1 MFVFESLRLSVEAI
15 KAQKLRSG
23 LTMLGMS
30 IGVFSVVALVSL
42 GNGAKVYVLEQFQSL
57 GSNFIII
64 QPGKTDKK
72 TQMGPPIGSSQ
83 RRMTL
88 QDVNALERRTL
99 NLEAVSGLILSSGQL
114 RNDDAIANIT
124 IFGVNEQFP
133 KIIALTPSEGSFFQR
148 EEADTGRRV
157 IVLGANI
164 AQKLFGSETALG
176 RSVKLNQTPFKVV
189 CVLSSMGNKLGVDFD
204 EVAFIPV
211 VSAMRVFNE
220 DKLFGIRA
228 KAASKISTTDAVNEI
243 TEVLKERRR
252 GEEDFTIMTQQ
263 AMTNTL
269 DGILGMLS
277 YVLGGIAS
285 ISMLVGGVGIMNIM
299 LVSVTERI
307 PEIGI
312 RRAVGARKK
321 DILMQFLTEALLLSV
336 LSGGTGLFIAMA
348 LTYGANWYYPS
359 FDMRPPIWIIVAA
372 LTVSVSIGVFF
383 GVWPAKKA
391 ANIEALDALRRE

>member
-1 MFVFESLRLSVEAI
+1 MFLGEAFKLAVEAI
-15 KAQKLRSG
+15 KAQKLRSA
-23 LTMLGMS
+23 LTMLGMA
-30 IGVFSVVALVSL
+30 IGVFAVVSLVAL
-42 GNGAKVYVLEQFQSL
+42 GNGAKVYVLQQFQSM
-57 GSNFIII
+57 GTNFIII

-72 TQMGPPIGSSQ
+72 SMMGPPIGSAQ

-88 QDVNALERRTL
+88 SDVSALERRAL
-99 NLEAVSGLILSSGQL
+99 NLEAVSGLVLSTAQV
-114 RNDDAIANIT
+114 RNDESIANIT
-124 IFGVNEQFP
+124 VFGVGEQFP
-133 KIIALTPSEGSFFQR
+133 KILNLNPAEGTFFQK

-157 IVLGANI
+157 IVVGAKV
-164 AQKLFGSETALG
+164 ALKLFGLDSPLG
-176 RSVKLNQTPFKVV
+176 KSVKLNQTPFKIV
-189 CVLSSMGNKLGVDFD
+189 CVLAPMGNKLGLDLD

-211 VSAMRVFNE
+211 VSAMRLFNE

-228 KAASKISTTDAVNEI
+228 KAASKISTSDAVDEI
-243 TEVLKERRR
+243 TEILKERRQ
-252 GEEDFTIMTQQ
+252 GEEDFTVMTQQ
-263 AMTNTL
+263 AMTDTL

-321 DILMQFLTEALLLSV
+321 DILLQFLTEALLLSAI
-336 LSGGTGLFIAMA
+336 SGGIGLTIAIA
-348 LTYGANWYYPS
+348 ITHGAHWYYPD
-359 FDMRPPIWIIVAA
+359 FDMRPPIWIIVGAI
-372 LTVSVSIGVFF
+372 LVSVTIGVFF

>member
-1 MFVFESLRLSVEAI
+1 MFLREAFKLAIEAI
-15 KAQKLRSG
+15 RAQKLRSG

-30 IGVFSVVALVSL
+30 IGVFAVVTLVAL
-42 GNGAKVYVLEQFQSL
+42 GNGAKQYVLQSFNSL
-57 GSNFIII
+57 GTNFIII

-72 TQMGPPIGSSQ
+72 TQMGPPIGSVQ

-88 QDVNALERRTL
+88 SDVTALERRAL
-99 NLEAVSGLILSSGQL
+99 NLEAVSGLVLSSAQV
-114 RNDDAIANIT
+114 RNDESIANIT
-124 IFGVNEQFP
+124 ILGVSEQFP
-133 KIIALTPSEGSFFQR
+133 KILNLNPAEGLFFQK
-148 EEADTGRRV
+148 EEVDTGRRV
-157 IVLGANI
+157 IVLGAKT
-164 AQKLFGSETALG
+164 ARKLFGDEPPLG
-176 RSVKLNQTPFKVV
+176 KIVKLNQTPFKVI
-189 CVLSSMGNKLGVDFD
+189 CVLAAMGNKLGLDLD
-204 EVAFIPV
+204 EIAFIPV

-243 TEVLKERRR
+243 TEILKERRQ
-252 GEEDFTIMTQQ
+252 GEEDFTVLTQQ
-263 AMTNTL
+263 AMTDTL
-269 DGILGMLS
+269 DEILGMLS

-321 DILMQFLTEALLLSV
+321 DILLQFLTEALLLSAI
-336 LSGGTGLFIAMA
+336 SGGMGLFLAITM
-348 LTYGANWYYPS
+348 THGAFWYYPD
-359 FDMRPPIWIIVAA
+359 FDMRPPIWIIFGAI
-372 LTVSVSIGVFF
+372 TVSLIIGVFF

>member
-1 MFVFESLRLSVEAI
+1 MFLREAFILAIEAI
-15 KAQKLRSG
+15 RAQKLRSG

-30 IGVFSVVALVSL
+30 IGVFAVVTLVAL
-42 GNGAKVYVLEQFQSL
+42 GNGAKEYVLQSFNSL
-57 GSNFIII
+57 GTNFIII

-72 TQMGPPIGSSQ
+72 STMGPPIGSAQ

-88 QDVNALERRTL
+88 SDVQALERRAL
-99 NLEAVSGLILSSGQL
+99 NLEAVSGLVLSTAQV
-114 RNDDAIANIT
+114 RNDESIANIT
-124 IFGVNEQFP
+124 ILGVGEQFP
-133 KIIALTPSEGSFFQR
+133 KILNLLPAEGLFFQK
-148 EEADTGRRV
+148 EEVDTGRRV
-157 IVLGANI
+157 IVLGAKT
-164 AQKLFGSETALG
+164 AQKLFGDEPPLG
-176 RSVKLNQTPFKVV
+176 KSVKVNQTPFKVI
-189 CVLSSMGNKLGVDFD
+189 CVLAGMGNKLGLDLD
-204 EVAFIPV
+204 EIAFIPV

-243 TEVLKERRR
+243 TAILKERRQ
-252 GEEDFTIMTQQ
+252 GEEDFTVLTQQ
-263 AMTNTL
+263 AMTDTL
-269 DGILGMLS
+269 DEILGMLS

-312 RRAVGARKK
+312 RRAVGARKR
-321 DILMQFLTEALLLSV
+321 DILLQFLTEALLLSA
-336 LSGGTGLFIAMA
+336 LSGAVGLIISIT
-348 LTYGANWYYPS
+348 LTYGAHWYYPS
-359 FDMRPPIWIIVAA
+359 FDMRPPVWIIAGA
-372 LTVSVSIGVFF
+372 LAVSVSIGVFF